1 MVPLMALPGPRLK
14 ALPMPT
20 GLLLLRPTMD

>member
-1 MVPLMALPGPRLK
+1 MALPEPRLK

-20 GLLLLRPTMD
+20 GLFLLRPTMD

>member
-1 MVPLMALPGPRLK
+1 MARVMVLPKVRLT

-20 GLLLLRPTMD
+20 GLLLLRPTTD